1 MWLSDY
7 NTNIFIP
14 LLHMMSQVDT
24 STEIHTNM
32 HVASTTTMNII
43 QQLNILHDVTWL
55 SNGYKIS
62 ALVAHWHSD
71 SYTTHSHL
79 I

>member
-1 MWLSDY
+1 MWLSDH

-14 LLHMMSQVDT
+14 LLHMSQVDT
-24 STEIHTNM
+24 LTEH
-32 HVASTTTMNII
+32 HTTMNII
-43 QQLNILHDVTWL
+43 QQLNILHDVAW
-55 SNGYKIS
+55 SSIGYKIT

-71 SYTTHSHL
+71 SYTTRSHL